1 MSNNYNFLKKCKY
14 KIMKKYLFFL
24 LGALPITLLAQKNTD
39 SITLKNGKTVSGKIF
54 KMDDGLICLARTK
67 DTVMYTA
74 DEVQTIMFCNSGNT
88 NKPCGDAASNVAATS
103 KTSSSKS
110 KSISTNASTFSS
122 FEDKEPQILT
132 SEVGD
137 TERGLITFK
146 CNMCGG
152 SGVLKI
158 NGENSNSTST
168 STSTYTFT
176 MEEDTHFFVYA
187 AKLLPGKYNWKYSDN
202 SNNVGEGKLLIN
214 KGDKKKIILFEN
226 E

>member
-1 MSNNYNFLKKCKY
+1 
-14 KIMKKYLFFL
+14 MKKYFFL
-24 LGALPITLLAQKNTD
+24 LFGAFPISLLAQKNVD
-39 SITLKNGKTVSGKIF
+39 IITLKNGKIVSGKIF
-54 KMDDGLICLARTK
+54 KIDDGLICLARTK

-74 DEVQTIMFCNSGNT
+74 EEVQTIMFCNSGNT
-88 NKPCGDAASNVAATS
+88 NKPCGDEASNVAATS

-110 KSISTNASTFSS
+110 NSISTNASTFSS
-122 FEDKEPQILT
+122 FEDKEPQILI

-137 TERGLITFK
+137 TEKGLITFK

-168 STSTYTFT
+168 STYTFA
-176 MEEDTHFFVYA
+176 MEKDTHFFVYA

-226 E
+226 K